1 VSEVKKVAQEQAEQ
15 AYDLFLNISKKVGWA
30 IGLIMLALVS
40 CNFGVDGTGSKSDPA
55 LYEEY
60 KERMKEM
67 GEKYGKTH

>member
-1 VSEVKKVAQEQAEQ
+1 MSEVKKVAQEQAEQ